1 MNIRIHSVVWFIQL
15 IIWDELINTLSNLVT
30 EERILSVFCVDSF
43 LFQQVRFTLISQFL
57 QELSNSTL
65 HQRQPK
71 EKALIH
77 RCDSVFFF
85 YVQLYPPNLIVR
97 DCSAP
102 PSWHYTRLL
111 TLPLLE

>member
-65 HQRQPK
+65 HQRQSE

-77 RCDSVFFF
+77 RCDSVFFLCATIPS
-85 YVQLYPPNLIVR
+85 QSDCKGLQCPSLMALYQTV
-97 DCSAP
+97 DFAS
-102 PSWHYTRLL
+102 S
-111 TLPLLE
+111 